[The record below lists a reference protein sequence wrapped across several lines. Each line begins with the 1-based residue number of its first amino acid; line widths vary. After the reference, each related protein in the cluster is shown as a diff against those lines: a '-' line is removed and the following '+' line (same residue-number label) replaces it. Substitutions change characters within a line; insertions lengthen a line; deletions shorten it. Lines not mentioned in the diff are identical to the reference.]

1 MNHVF
6 KIIWNKVNQCWVA
19 VSELSKSVGKSSQTD
34 KRKALNVII
43 GAAVLAG
50 ATTSAMAETNVVVN
64 DKGTVIGGAGA
75 VAYRTNA
82 VVLGNSANSNT
93 ADSIAIGTGAKVE
106 GDADYNKYNIALVI
120 KLDQPIEKQL
130 PLVTMQMV
138 GELVVLQLVVVV
150 MHPDVVRQLVMAQK
164 LAA

>member
-1 MNHVF
+1 MLI
-6 KIIWNKVNQCWVA
+6 K
-19 VSELSKSVGKSSQTD
+19 
-34 KRKALNVII
+34 
-43 GAAVLAG
+43 
-50 ATTSAMAETNVVVN
+50 TN
-64 DKGTVIGGAGA
+64 TI
-75 VAYRTNA
+75 
-82 VVLGNSANSNT
+82 LQ
-93 ADSIAIGTGAKVE
+93 
-106 GDADYNKYNIALVI
+106 LVI